1 MKMHLNTKI
10 TSAAYTKW
18 ILIVTA
24 FSGLLVPA
32 IASAELNYSYVG
44 VDYSKTSQ
52 SGVADLSGIGIG
64 ISKSIYSNLFLT
76 GSIFNRRQSSGTN
89 MGDIS
94 VYEFAEGA
102 GYHTPINYNIDF
114 IVSGTLQ
121 QSRSK
126 FAGASADEN
135 GYAFGVGIRAELA
148 PKFEG
153 QVSGDY
159 FSMSS
164 NSFTS
169 TGKRIDAILEFM
181 VTPELTLL
189 ADIDSSSHNPPFG
202 SSYTTRTIDFGARFY
217 F

>member
-10 TSAAYTKW
+10 TSTAYTKW

-76 GSIFNRRQSSGTN
+76 GSIFNRRQSSGTT

-94 VYEFAEGA
+94 AV
-102 GYHTPINYNIDF
+102 
-114 IVSGTLQ
+114 
-121 QSRSK
+121 
-126 FAGASADEN
+126 
-135 GYAFGVGIRAELA
+135 
-148 PKFEG
+148 
-153 QVSGDY
+153 
-159 FSMSS
+159 
-164 NSFTS
+164 
-169 TGKRIDAILEFM
+169 
-181 VTPELTLL
+181 
-189 ADIDSSSHNPPFG
+189 
-202 SSYTTRTIDFGARFY
+202 SYTHLRAHETRHD
-217 F
+217 